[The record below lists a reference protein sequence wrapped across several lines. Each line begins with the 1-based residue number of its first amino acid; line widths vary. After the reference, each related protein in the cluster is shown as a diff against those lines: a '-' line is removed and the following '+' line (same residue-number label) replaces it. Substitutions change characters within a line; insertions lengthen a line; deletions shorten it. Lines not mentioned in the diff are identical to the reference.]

1 MSSAQWN
8 DDKFTKMLKE
18 EAQNIRFITD
28 KELKKVEDYLHKT
41 TELSELYTSFD
52 SKKKNSSAE

>member
-1 MSSAQWN
+1 MNSAQWN

-52 SKKKNSSAE
+52 SKKKL

>member
-1 MSSAQWN
+1 MTSAQWN

-52 SKKKNSSAE
+52 SKKKNSSTK